1 MSLVLVLDSEKYLKR
16 YFQGL
21 FTHSIRERKIVKELT
36 NIERT
41 FENRNL
47 RIRSQC
53 YVEIYYTIVFVVFL
67 TRSTIILP

>member
-53 YVEIYYTIVFVVFL
+53 
-67 TRSTIILP
+67 